1 MKTET
6 ADAWASPTDPVRYVN
21 RRTGAVETE
30 RIYGEAGL
38 RWCYGNPLGRLA
50 VEALVKRA
58 AFSRW
63 YGRRMD
69 RSSSREKIAPFLRD
83 YGLDPSEF
91 ADPVD
96 SYRTF
101 NDFFYRKLKPSA
113 RPIALGADVLVF
125 PADGRH
131 LAFPNV
137 EEAEGFFV
145 KGQRFELDSFLSDV
159 VLSQRFRGGSALFSR
174 LCPVDYHRFHFPTDG
189 TPEPARLVNGP
200 LYSVN
205 PLALRRNLSIFA
217 ENRRWL
223 TDFATPRFGRVLL
236 AEIGAT
242 NVGATVYTYAPSV
255 PAAKGDEKGFFKF
268 GGSYLITV
276 FEPGRVR
283 FDEDLVS
290 NTSRGLETHARMG
303 ERCGLAAG

>member
-1 MKTET
+1 M
-6 ADAWASPTDPVRYVN
+6 N
-21 RRTGAVETE
+21 RATGEIEIE

-69 RSSSREKIAPFLRD
+69 RPSSREKIAPFLRD

-91 ADPVD
+91 AEPVD

-101 NDFFYRKLKPSA
+101 NEFFYRKLKPSA
-113 RPIALGADVLVF
+113 RPIAPGDSSLVF

-131 LAFPNV
+131 LAFENV
-137 EEAEGFFV
+137 EQAEGFFV
-145 KGQRFELDSFLSDV
+145 KGQVFAFDSFLADV
-159 VLSQRFRGGSALFSR
+159 VLTQRYRGGSALFSR
-174 LCPVDYHRFHFPTDG
+174 LCPVDYHRFHFPADG
-189 TPEPARLVNGP
+189 VPEAARLINGP

-205 PLALRRNLSIFA
+205 PLALRRNLGIFA

-223 TDFATPRFGRVLL
+223 TDFATPRFGRILL

-242 NVGATVYTYAPSV
+242 NVGATVYTYAPSSPV
-255 PAAKGDEKGFFKF
+255 TKGSEKGFFKF
-268 GGSYLITV
+268 GGSYLITL
-276 FEPGRVR
+276 FEPGRIR
-283 FDEDLVS
+283 FDGDLLA
-290 NTSRGLETHARMG
+290 NTSRGLETYARMG
-303 ERCGLAAG
+303 EHAGEAAATGGVGTGI